1 MASGSFPALSHC
13 AEFLD
18 GAVYLPGSLV
28 SGSTEKFPQDPV
40 SFPPRC
46 GFYLVDSSWL
56 CLHLGLVHYVCTA
69 IAVAGGW
76 LMGSAKKNYSASGK
90 EDLNLESFKQKHFT
104 DWLKEKKKVRQK
116 RQIVRNDR
124 PFVQLTGKGCFVE
137 KLLSFKVFVEVCA
150 LSVLN
155 CNSG

>member
-1 MASGSFPALSHC
+1 
-13 AEFLD
+13 
-18 GAVYLPGSLV
+18 
-28 SGSTEKFPQDPV
+28 
-40 SFPPRC
+40 
-46 GFYLVDSSWL
+46 
-56 CLHLGLVHYVCTA
+56 
-69 IAVAGGW
+69 
-76 LMGSAKKNYSASGK
+76 MGSAKKNYSASGK